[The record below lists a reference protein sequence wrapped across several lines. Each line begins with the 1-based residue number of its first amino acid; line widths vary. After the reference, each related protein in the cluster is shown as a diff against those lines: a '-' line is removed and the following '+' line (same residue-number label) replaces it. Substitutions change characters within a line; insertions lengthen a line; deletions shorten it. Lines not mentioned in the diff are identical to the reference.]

1 MALLKSKIL
10 VGLAS
15 IALLT
20 TGCGENLEGLVR
32 VGRLP
37 RLTGGGGEAPAFE
50 GQSQLKIS
58 PGHQVAVSSDN
69 AISMEAHITVT
80 DRFLVDAAPGGTLSA
95 RVSFGRYRSQD
106 QSASSLRAPSATQ

>member
-1 MALLKSKIL
+1 MGCFKSKIL
-10 VGLAS
+10 LS
-15 IALLT
+15 IVT
-20 TGCGENLEGLVR
+20 IGFMTSGCGENLEGLVR

-37 RLTGGGGEAPAFE
+37 RLTGGGEDPAYE
-50 GQSQLKIS
+50 GQSQRKIS

-69 AISMEAHITVT
+69 AISMQAHITVT
-80 DRFLVDAAPGGTLSA
+80 DRLLVDGAPGGTLSA